1 MEIFLFKTLQLI
13 LALSLLVFVHE
24 LGHFM
29 WARIFKV
36 GVEKFYM
43 FFDTPQFALLRW
55 NKEGLF
61 LCNLKVSSKANPSE
75 TEYGIGWIP
84 LGGYCAISGMV
95 DETHSADDIKDME
108 GDNLFVKKGKFAQ
121 FMIMVGGVVN
131 NLITAVIIYIC
142 MCWHW
147 GKDVI
152 EIENLPYGVHYS
164 EYAAQIGFQP
174 DDQIVAVDGKEVTF
188 SNLHSALLLA
198 NDVTVLRD
206 GQEVKIAMPDT
217 VGQVF
222 LREPEQLNMF
232 VEASYPMVIGMLPEE
247 GEASAAREAGLQVG
261 DSIVGVIEQ
270 VEVLGDEEYCS
281 YADTLM
287 TPYSHQVIAQLKK
300 YAGHSINLLFVRG
313 GEMLSAPVEVSEES
327 KIGII
332 MKNLIGPECLTHI
345 EYSFLESIPAGIQ
358 RGWTMLYNYVR
369 QFKLVFTKEGAQSLG
384 GFGTM
389 GSIFPETWQ
398 WMAFWSMTAFFSVA
412 LAFMNI
418 LPIPGLDGG
427 HIFILLIEAIIR
439 RPISDKAKERA
450 QYVGMAIIIALMV
463 YVNAND
469 IWKFIIKPFIG

>member
-1 MEIFLFKTLQLI
+1 MEIFLFKALQLI
-13 LALSLLVFVHE
+13 LALSILVFIHE

-43 FFDTPQFALLRW
+43 FFDTEKFALLRW

-61 LCNLKVSSKANPSE
+61 ICNAKVSAKANPSP

-84 LGGYCAISGMV
+84 LGGYCAIVGMV
-95 DETHSADDIKDME
+95 DETHDAEHADTDRD
-108 GDNLFVKKGKFAQ
+108 DAFVKKGKFAQ
-121 FMIMVGGVVN
+121 FMIMVGGVLN
-131 NLITAVIIYIC
+131 NLILACIIYIG
-142 MCWHW
+142 MAWHW

-152 EIENLPYGVHYS
+152 EMQNLPDGVCYS
-164 EYAAQIGFQP
+164 EYAQQIGFRP
-174 DDQIVAVDGKEVTF
+174 GDEIVAVDGKEVTY
-188 SNLHSALLLA
+188 NGLHSALLLA
-198 NDVTVLRD
+198 NDVTVKRD
-206 GQEVKIAMPDT
+206 GQQMTIALPDT
-217 VGQVF
+217 IGQVF
-222 LREPEQLNMF
+222 LRDPMQLDLFAIAAEPFRITEVQADGGA
-232 VEASYPMVIGMLPEE
+232 AS
-247 GEASAAREAGLQVG
+247 AGLQAG
-261 DSIVGVIEQ
+261 DSIPMYRHQFLLLLQEHPGETVDLDYYRGDSLMHARVQVSDEGKVGIMLQ
-270 VEVLGDEEYCS
+270 SCFDE
-281 YADTLM
+281 
-287 TPYSHQVIAQLKK
+287 
-300 YAGHSINLLFVRG
+300 NLY
-313 GEMLSAPVEVSEES
+313 
-327 KIGII
+327 
-332 MKNLIGPECLTHI
+332 THI
-345 EYSFLESIPAGIQ
+345 DYSFLESIPAGIE
-358 RGWTMLYNYVR
+358 RGWSMLYNYVR

-450 QYVGMAIIIALMV
+450 QYVGMAIILALMI

-469 IWKFIIKPFIG
+469 IWKFLIKPFIG